1 MTTESPLVSL
11 FESVWAA
18 EAERRDPV
26 RVWLAFLG
34 VPLLV
39 SWAGWRAMGWP
50 LAVVLPT
57 SVVVCLVGYST
68 FRVRLRRRWNAAMLF
83 SQELYVPAIGTLK
96 ANEGGVW
103 SGVVPFPPHEGHVGV
118 SLAGNTEGP
127 GPTQRERFQWL
138 LEHYGTIERQ
148 LLHEL
153 HSYCTTQGDPR
164 DFPWNL
170 WAIHVGRR
178 PRRWTLEYHRLDD
191 QPETNETCLVE
202 MLDDRIHRITCR
214 PIPSPFE

>member
-18 EAERRDPV
+18 KAERRDPV

-34 VPLLV
+34 LPLLV

-68 FRVRLRRRWNAAMLF
+68 FRVRLRRRWNVAMLF
-83 SQELYVPAIGTLK
+83 SQELNVPAIGTLK
-96 ANEGGVW
+96 ANESGVW
-103 SGVVPFPPHEGHVGV
+103 SGVVPFPPHEGDVGV
-118 SLAGNTEGP
+118 SLAGDAVGP
-127 GPTQRERFQWL
+127 GPAQRERFQWL
-138 LEHYGTIERQ
+138 LDHSGAIESQ

-153 HSYCTTQGDPR
+153 QDHCLSRGDAR
-164 DFPWNL
+164 DFPWSL
-170 WAIHVGRR
+170 WAIHVGPS
-178 PRRWTLEYHRLDD
+178 PRLWMLEYHRLDD
-191 QPETNETCLVE
+191 QPETNETYLVE
-202 MLDDRIHRITCR
+202 MSDERMSRITCR
-214 PIPSPFE
+214 TLPTGG